1 MAHVVARVFSKGKYV
16 LVGTGITVPGTL
28 LFKEKPFCQN
38 DTSQGNVEN
47 IGIHLS
53 SYLKAAAL
61 SIDGIREK
69 VDNTG
74 LVRFGRAAFAVSYD
88 YYVIKA

>member
-16 LVGTGITVPGTL
+16 LVGTGITVPGTV
-28 LFKEKPFCQN
+28 LFKKKIFCQN
-38 DTSQGNVEN
+38 DTSQGSIED

-61 SIDGIREK
+61 SIESMREK

-74 LVRFGRAAFAVSYD
+74 LVRFGRAAFAVSYNF
-88 YYVIKA
+88 YVD